1 MIDQLFEML
10 DGLESLF
17 WTYGG
22 APALFILGFY
32 LSYKSR
38 FFQIRQFPEVIKI
51 FTSFA
56 MKKQDDKTRGVSPIY
71 AFFTSVGGCIGIG
84 NIVGVC
90 LAVQLGGPGAV
101 FWMWIAAILGMLVKY
116 GEIYLGVK
124 FRIKNNENSYT
135 GGPMIFLQKV
145 PGGKILSRIAAV
157 LICLYGIELYIFRT
171 VTESVSIGWNLN
183 QYAVI
188 FALLFLVVGIG
199 KGGVRIVGRLCSII
213 IPAFLVGYTTMGMWV
228 LLLNAAKIPAM
239 LYSIFTHAFSPCAAI
254 GAFIG
259 TGSNIM
265 LSVRHGVQRA
275 CYSGD
280 IGVGY
285 ASVVHAESQEA
296 VPAKQAIFGI
306 VDIFLDSFIVCTMS
320 LFLVL
325 LTDTWHQNISVN
337 FMVAKALSQYFSF
350 VYILW
355 PCFIFLLGYSTLIAF
370 FAAGRRSATFLS
382 PRYGARIFM
391 VLATSLF
398 ILFSFVGTLNNCQSM
413 MAIVGALLLMIN
425 LYGLFFL
432 KDEITFDL
440 RSHK

>member
-1 MIDQLFEML
+1 MIDQLFETL
-10 DGLESLF
+10 DAVESVF

-22 APALFILGFY
+22 APALFIFGFY

-51 FTSFA
+51 FKAFA
-56 MKKQDDKTRGVSPIY
+56 TEKQDDTSRGVSPIY
-71 AFFTSVGGCIGIG
+71 AFFTSIGGCIGVG
-84 NIVGVC
+84 NIVSVC
-90 LAVQLGGPGAV
+90 IAVQLGGPGAV

-135 GGPMIFLQKV
+135 GGPMIFLQHV

-171 VTESVSIGWNLN
+171 VTESLSVCWNLN
-183 QYAVI
+183 EYVVI
-188 FALLFLVVGIG
+188 FTLLFLVVGIG
-199 KGGVRIVGRLCSII
+199 QGGVKIVGRLCAVI
-213 IPAFLVGYTTMGMWV
+213 IPVFLVGYTSMGMWV
-228 LLLNAAKIPAM
+228 LIANAAKIPAM
-239 LYSIFTHAFSPCAAI
+239 LYSIFAHAFSAHAAI
-254 GAFIG
+254 GAFVG
-259 TGSNIM
+259 TSSNVM

-275 CYSGD
+275 CYTGD

-285 ASVVHAESQEA
+285 ASVVHAETKEA

-306 VDIFLDSFIVCTMS
+306 IDIFLDSFIVCTMS
-320 LFLVL
+320 LFLIL
-325 LTDTWHQNISVN
+325 LTDTWHQNIHVN
-337 FMVAKALSQYFSF
+337 VMVAQALSKTFPF
-350 VYILW
+350 VFAIW
-355 PCFIFLLGYSTLIAF
+355 PLFIFLLGYSTLIAF
-370 FAAGRRSATFLS
+370 FAAGRRAATFLS
-382 PRYGARIFM
+382 PRYGAQFF
-391 VLATSLF
+391 VALATCAF
-398 ILFSFVGTLNNCQSM
+398 IIFSFVGTSNNCQSM

-432 KDEITFDL
+432 RDEISFDL

>member
-10 DGLESLF
+10 DAVESVF

-22 APALFILGFY
+22 APALFIFGFY

-51 FTSFA
+51 FKAFA
-56 MKKQDDKTRGVSPIY
+56 TEKQDDSSRGVSPIY
-71 AFFTSVGGCIGIG
+71 AFFTSVGGCIGVG
-84 NIVGVC
+84 NIVSVC
-90 LAVQLGGPGAV
+90 IAVKLGGPGAV

-135 GGPMIFLQKV
+135 GGPMIFLQHV

-171 VTESVSIGWNLN
+171 VTESLSVGWNLN
-183 QYAVI
+183 EYAVI
-188 FALLFLVVGIG
+188 FMLLFLVVGIG
-199 KGGVRIVGRLCSII
+199 QGGVKIVGRLCAVI
-213 IPAFLVGYTTMGMWV
+213 IPVFLVGYTSMGMWV
-228 LLLNAAKIPAM
+228 LISNAAKMPAM
-239 LYSIFTHAFSPCAAI
+239 LYSIFAHAFSAHAAI
-254 GAFIG
+254 GAFVG
-259 TGSNIM
+259 TSSNVM

-275 CYSGD
+275 CYTGD

-285 ASVVHAESQEA
+285 ASVVHAETKEA

-306 VDIFLDSFIVCTMS
+306 IDIFLDSFIVCTMS
-320 LFLVL
+320 LFLIL
-325 LTDTWHQNISVN
+325 LTDTWHQNISEN
-337 FMVAKALSQYFSF
+337 IMVVQALSQYFSF
-350 VYILW
+350 AYAVW
-355 PCFIFLLGYSTLIAF
+355 PLFIFLLGYSTLIAF

-382 PRYGARIFM
+382 PRYGAQIFV
-391 VLATSLF
+391 VLAACSF
-398 ILFSFVGTLNNCQSM
+398 ILFSFVGTSNHCLSM
-413 MAIVGALLLMIN
+413 MSIVGASLLMIN

-432 KDEITFDL
+432 RNEISFDL